1 VDVKKIGAFEKGL
14 HDHLKT
20 KYAAVMQRIEDSKD
34 LSKDDETALHEAIK
48 EFKKTGAY

>member
-1 VDVKKIGAFEKGL
+1 FEKGL

-20 KYAAVMQRIEDSKD
+20 KHAALIDSIEKTKD
-34 LSKDDETALHEAIK
+34 LSKDDEAKLKDAIA